1 MKAKPQI
8 VAVSDKSPV
17 AAWCEDGLTL
27 NILHL
32 ARTNAQTE
40 SFQDGILDLA
50 FAPTQNV
57 LAVRT
62 RAAVQLIALD
72 SNKRCTN
79 AIPAPAQSFSPVVFS
94 PDGSWLAVVDADN
107 AICVAP
113 VRKEIEALASGERRE
128 NMFAEALRL
137 ASPERRAIVSLC
149 WNAKA
154 DRVAAGS
161 AEGFVDCWN
170 VSLLRRQLRLW
181 KLDTDYEISPEEPRF
196 LPIKQ

>member
-1 MKAKPQI
+1 
-8 VAVSDKSPV
+8 
-17 AAWCEDGLTL
+17 
-27 NILHL
+27 
-32 ARTNAQTE
+32 
-40 SFQDGILDLA
+40 
-50 FAPTQNV
+50 
-57 LAVRT
+57 
-62 RAAVQLIALD
+62 
-72 SNKRCTN
+72 
-79 AIPAPAQSFSPVVFS
+79 
-94 PDGSWLAVVDADN
+94 
-107 AICVAP
+107 
-113 VRKEIEALASGERRE
+113 
-128 NMFAEALRL
+128 LRL